1 MTPNSGTLAAG
12 VDSEM
17 LKLSLNRLAPTWP
30 YLKAL
35 CGSSP
40 GPCQGAGRL
49 SLRAKKVKLLARC
62 QRLSLV

>member
-40 GPCQGAGRL
+40 GLRGWLVVEREESQTSIAL
-49 SLRAKKVKLLARC
+49 SAFV
-62 QRLSLV
+62 VV